1 MMHLKTLLLGFT
13 LSLLPIVSMAGSG
26 HDHGHG
32 HGHDHGHASAPVTQE
47 AAKDNAAQ
55 IVSELVTRAKLESSW
70 LLITA
75 ASIEKI
81 TVKGTP
87 EWLVVFV
94 NSNVADADKQKL
106 YVFLTLSGEYIAAN
120 FTGK

>member
-1 MMHLKTLLLGFT
+1 MHIKTLLLGFV
-13 LSLLPIVSMAGSG
+13 LGLLPITAMAGSG

-32 HGHDHGHASAPVTQE
+32 HGHSPAPVTQE
-47 AAKDNAAQ
+47 TAKENAAQ
-55 IVSELVTRAKLESSW
+55 IVSALVTRDKLENSW

-87 EWLVVFV
+87 EWLVIFV
-94 NSNVADADKQKL
+94 NSNIADTEKQTL
-106 YVFLTLSGEYIAAN
+106 YVYLTLGGEYIAAN
-120 FTGK
+120 FTGN

>member
-1 MMHLKTLLLGFT
+1 MMYLKTLLLGLT
-13 LSLLPIVSMAGSG
+13 LSLLPIISIAGSG

-32 HGHDHGHASAPVTQE
+32 HGHDHGHSSTPVTQE
-47 AAKDNAAQ
+47 VAKENAAQ
-55 IVSELVTRAKLESSW
+55 IVSELVARDKLESSW

-81 TVKGTP
+81 TVKESS
-87 EWLVVFV
+87 EWLVVFT
-94 NSNVADADKQKL
+94 NSNIADAKKQTL
-106 YVFLTLSGEYIAAN
+106 YVFLTPGGEYIAAN